1 MSDVQKPEGKKI
13 VSDDWLSKL
22 IGKPVYHLQDF
33 LNSFEKKDLPENQMF
48 IWSKIPVDDIKKL
61 TCLQKLG
68 FYLVDTNIQFSLSEE
83 IILKYSSN
91 VRFAQ
96 PSDEFA
102 VRALAKN
109 SFKYNRFNNDP
120 NITEEIACKIK
131 EDWAGNFFSGK
142 RGKWMVV
149 IEQNSKLVG
158 FLQLIDKNHDTIVI
172 DLIAVD
178 EKNRGKGL
186 AKEMIS
192 YAYVN
197 CLKNNVTMEVGTQIA
212 NTASI
217 ELYLKLGFHMNTASY
232 VLHMHQ

>member
-1 MSDVQKPEGKKI
+1 MHNNQKLNDKKI
-13 VSDDWLSKL
+13 ISDNWLSKL
-22 IGKPVYHLQDF
+22 IGKPVYYLQDF
-33 LNSFEKKDLPENQMF
+33 STSFEKKDLPKSQNF
-48 IWSKIPVDDIKKL
+48 IWSKIPVNDNEKL
-61 TCLQKLG
+61 ICLQNLG
-68 FYLVDTNIQFSLSEE
+68 FYLIDTNIKLSLDKK
-83 IILKYSSN
+83 IILEYSSKA
-91 VRFAQ
+91 RFAQ
-96 PSDEFA
+96 PSDEIA

-109 SFKYNRFNNDP
+109 SFEYNRFNKDP
-120 NITEEIACKIK
+120 NISEEIACKIK

-149 IEQNSKLVG
+149 IEEHSKVIG

-192 YAYVN
+192 FAYSN
-197 CLKNNVTMEVGTQIA
+197 CLESNGRMEVGTQIA

-217 ELYLKLGFHMNTASY
+217 ELYLKMGFQFSAAYY

>member
-1 MSDVQKPEGKKI
+1 MSDVQKPKDKKI
-13 VSDDWLSKL
+13 VSDDWLSKQV
-22 IGKPVYHLQDF
+22 GKPVYHLQDF
-33 LNSFEKKDLPENQMF
+33 LSSLEKKDLPENQMF

-68 FYLVDTNIQFSLSEE
+68 FYLVDTNIQLSLSEK
-83 IILKYSSN
+83 IILKHSSN

-96 PSDEFA
+96 SSDESE
-102 VRALAKN
+102 VRALARN
-109 SFKYNRFNNDP
+109 SFKHNRFNNDP
-120 NITEEIACKIK
+120 NISKEIACKIK

-149 IEQNSKLVG
+149 IEKNSKLAG
-158 FLQLIDKNHDTIVI
+158 FLQLIDKNHDTVVI

-192 YAYVN
+192 YAYAN
-197 CLKNNVTMEVGTQIA
+197 CLKNNGTMKVGTQIA
-212 NTASI
+212 NIASI
-217 ELYLKLGFHMNTASY
+217 ELYLKLGFHINVASY

>member
-1 MSDVQKPEGKKI
+1 MSDVQKPKDKKI
-13 VSDDWLSKL
+13 VSDDWLSKQV
-22 IGKPVYHLQDF
+22 GKPVYHLQDF
-33 LNSFEKKDLPENQMF
+33 LSSLEKKDLPENQMF
-48 IWSKIPVDDIKKL
+48 IWSKISVDDIKKL

-68 FYLVDTNIQFSLSEE
+68 FYLVDTNIQLSLSEK
-83 IILKYSSN
+83 IILKHSSN

-96 PSDEFA
+96 SSDESE
-102 VRALAKN
+102 VRALARN
-109 SFKYNRFNNDP
+109 SFKHNRFNNDP
-120 NITEEIACKIK
+120 NISKEIACKIK

-149 IEQNSKLVG
+149 IEKNSKLAG
-158 FLQLIDKNHDTIVI
+158 FLQLIDKNHDTVVI

-192 YAYVN
+192 YAYAN
-197 CLKNNVTMEVGTQIA
+197 CLKNNGTMKVGTQIA
-212 NTASI
+212 NIASI
-217 ELYLKLGFHMNTASY
+217 ELYLKLGFHINVASY

>member
-1 MSDVQKPEGKKI
+1 MSDVQKPKDKKI
-13 VSDDWLSKL
+13 FSDDWLSKQV
-22 IGKPVYHLQDF
+22 GKPVYHLQDF
-33 LNSFEKKDLPENQMF
+33 LSSLEKKDLPENQMF

-68 FYLVDTNIQFSLSEE
+68 FYLVDTNIQLSLSEK
-83 IILKYSSN
+83 IILKHSSN

-96 PSDEFA
+96 SSDESE
-102 VRALAKN
+102 VRALARN
-109 SFKYNRFNNDP
+109 SFKHNRFNNDP
-120 NITEEIACKIK
+120 NISKEIACKIK

-149 IEQNSKLVG
+149 IEKNSKLAG
-158 FLQLIDKNHDTIVI
+158 FLQLIDKNHDTVVI

-192 YAYVN
+192 YAYAN
-197 CLKNNVTMEVGTQIA
+197 CLKNNGTMKVGTQIA
-212 NTASI
+212 NIASI
-217 ELYLKLGFHMNTASY
+217 ELYLKLGFHINVASY